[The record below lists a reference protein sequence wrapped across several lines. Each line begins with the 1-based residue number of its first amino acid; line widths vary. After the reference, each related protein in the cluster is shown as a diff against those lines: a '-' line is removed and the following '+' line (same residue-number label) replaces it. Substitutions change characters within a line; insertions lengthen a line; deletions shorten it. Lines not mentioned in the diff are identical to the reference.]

1 MYSCITTIDV
11 KKITATFGKNN
22 LGKVIKNEF
31 LIYREKV
38 STLLEIIITTP
49 LFQISRYRPWNPKQ
63 TYISED
69 R

>member
-31 LIYREKV
+31 LIYRGK
-38 STLLEIIITTP
+38 SFNIIRNHNNHTSLP
-49 LFQISRYRPWNPKQ
+49 N
-63 TYISED
+63 
-69 R
+69 